1 MLPVLGYSSFDSSW
15 KVVLMRQ
22 GSVYR
27 LVAILFLLLASADI
41 AVDVVS
47 PELCCEELRSLAGS
61 YSTDAASTDAA
72 APSQESGNLYKISAG
87 DNSTPEAPS
96 SPITEEECFC
106 CCAHILP
113 SLHFEVANFDL
124 DSLTSGLA
132 NTILPTAPPQ
142 SAYHPPRLS

>member
-1 MLPVLGYSSFDSSW
+1 MLPVLRYSSFDSSW

-47 PELCCEELRSLAGS
+47 PELCCEELRGLAGS
-61 YSTDAASTDAA
+61 YSTDAA
-72 APSQESGNLYKISAG
+72 APSQESGNLYKISAV

-113 SLHFEVANFDL
+113 SLHFEVANLDL
-124 DSLTSGLA
+124 DPLTSGLA